1 MPLHDV
7 GYRPWQG
14 ERSGS
19 LAAILV
25 IAFTGIKLAWTSRW
39 LRRAVF
45 FAWSPALVFA
55 GSFFV
60 FEQAIDEGRL
70 GSIQD
75 RARGGLNVDGVG
87 ILGRAIAEALGQTDA
102 PPADRHETREEEA
115 NRTRRAV
122 WSRLMLAFMRSP
134 QAILLAIVVGL
145 VAPALVSRDL
155 RAKAWLIYFTR
166 PVGKFEYVSGKLL
179 ILGILVAS
187 ITMLPALSLWV
198 AGVAVSPSLS
208 VAVTTWDL
216 PVRIIVASV
225 ALAIPTV
232 FMALA
237 YSSLTAES
245 RIASFAWF
253 ATWAACWIAHTSLT
267 TADIMQRAREEM
279 LDGSSQPSSPFS
291 EFAGG
296 GFAVEDAPVRPRRGN
311 VRSRNGGGVDLGE
324 SLTDLLDGR
333 PPRNGRPLNVRQ
345 FRWLSRAT
353 GIDDTID
360 RWAWISPYH
369 SLGVIQAW
377 VFGIE
382 RRWQAIFPPLLS
394 LSLVSIV
401 SALVLWWRV
410 DAPARV

>member
-14 ERSGS
+14 QRSGS

-25 IAFTGIKLAWTSRW
+25 IASTGIKLAWTSRW

-75 RARGGLNVDGVG
+75 RARVGRNVDGVG
-87 ILGRAIAEALGQTDA
+87 ILGRVIADSLGQSDA
-102 PPADRHETREEEA
+102 PPPDRHETPEEETD
-115 NRTRRAV
+115 RTRRAV

-166 PVGKFEYVSGKLL
+166 PVGKFEYVTGKLL
-179 ILGILVAS
+179 ILGLLVAS
-187 ITMLPALSLWV
+187 ITMLPALALWMM
-198 AGVAVSPSLS
+198 GVAVSPSIW

-216 PVRIIVASV
+216 PVRIIVASL

-253 ATWAACWIAHTSLT
+253 ATWAACWIAHASLT
-267 TADIMQRAREEM
+267 TADMMQQAHEDTLMSENAQTA
-279 LDGSSQPSSPFS
+279 DPSN
-291 EFAGG
+291 AADG
-296 GFAVEDAPVRPRRGN
+296 GFTGEDVSSRLSRSNVRPMGP
-311 VRSRNGGGVDLGE
+311 GGEIGE
-324 SLTDLLDGR
+324 NLSDLLEGR
-333 PPRNGRPLNVRQ
+333 RPRNGPPLNVRQ

-353 GIDDTID
+353 GLDDTID

-394 LSLVSIV
+394 LGLVSIV